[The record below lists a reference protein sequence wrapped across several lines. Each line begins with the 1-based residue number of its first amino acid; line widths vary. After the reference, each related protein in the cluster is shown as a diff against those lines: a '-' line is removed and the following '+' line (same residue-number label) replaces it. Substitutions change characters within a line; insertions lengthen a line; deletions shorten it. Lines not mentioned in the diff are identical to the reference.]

1 MDQDLYY
8 ATRKLYDAA
17 RKGSFEAEGRGL
29 SNREYV
35 NELIKQCVNV
45 SEGMFAAAAFGHK
58 ELVELCMNH
67 GASDWNW
74 GMYGAAE
81 GGHKELVDLFIK
93 KGANEWNYGMYGAAQ
108 GGHKELVDLFIKK
121 GANEWNYGMRGAV
134 RGGHKELVD
143 LFVKKGANNWNDGLF
158 LSKTTSLK
166 IFFIDQ
172 GADDKNVF
180 PLFYKDICKLYHLSN
195 GVLVSKLLRRYIAR
209 FRGNKLRNEKVI
221 IDDKHES
228 TLDQVFVSPPD
239 TIVKFRDTI
248 YKIKGF
254 VFYVVKK
261 RFN

>member
-45 SEGMFAAAAFGHK
+45 SEGMFAAAAF
-58 ELVELCMNH
+58 
-67 GASDWNW
+67 
-74 GMYGAAE
+74 
-81 GGHKELVDLFIK
+81 
-93 KGANEWNYGMYGAAQ
+93 
-108 GGHKELVDLFIKK
+108 
-121 GANEWNYGMRGAV
+121 
-134 RGGHKELVD
+134 GHKELVD